1 MQKIKCAICIINYKK
16 TKSTEL
22 AKQTVS
28 FLQARGVE
36 FLCPQHDDVAK
47 LGYSAHEL
55 NLLEED
61 LRCYLAE
68 IPQKKPDIAFIFGGD
83 GTLIHASRVLALY
96 HIPIIGVNL
105 GKLGFLTAVEPN
117 NLESSL
123 VKLMEGN
130 YLLEDRMLLWGEVRR
145 NDKVV
150 MSSIAQN
157 DVIINHGSISRII
170 DINVLIDHQLALSF
184 SGDGLVLATPTGS
197 TAYSLSAG
205 GPIVLPNAQMIVVT
219 PISPHNLYARPMIA
233 NADSEIQVICN
244 FLNKKAQVTFDG
256 QNLFLLQHGDEVI
269 IKKSPYSACFVWI
282 ESSMFF
288 TNLHRKL
295 CSGI

>member
-1 MQKIKCAICIINYKK
+1 MEGKTRVLLADDNRVFCQSLKEYFDMLDDFEVCGIALNGEDALTLVQETEPDVLILDIVMPKRDGIGVLEAMNEMKLQKFPHVVILSGLGQDDMTQQAM
-16 TKSTEL
+16 EL
-22 AKQTVS
+22 GARYYMTVS
-28 FLQARGVE
+28 YT
-36 FLCPQHDDVAK
+36 H
-47 LGYSAHEL
+47 
-55 NLLEED
+55 
-61 LRCYLAE
+61 
-68 IPQKKPDIAFIFGGD
+68 
-83 GTLIHASRVLALY
+83 
-96 HIPIIGVNL
+96 
-105 GKLGFLTAVEPN
+105 
-117 NLESSL
+117 
-123 VKLMEGN
+123 
-130 YLLEDRMLLWGEVRR
+130 LEDRMLLWGEVRR